1 MGERIVVGL
10 GNPGRAYARTR
21 HNVGFM
27 VVERLAQRWAIP
39 FAPEQQ
45 GLVVGRGPVAGIPI
59 RLVQP
64 QEYMNASG
72 SAVRRLQG
80 AWQTEDL
87 VVVYDD
93 IDLPVGR
100 LRVRNGG
107 GAGGHRG
114 IASMVAEVGSDFDRV
129 RIGVGRPPLTQ
140 DAATYV
146 LEPLTNT
153 DLQVVSEA
161 VDRASDAVE
170 CLLTDGLQQA
180 MNRFNVRLPEQA
192 DDSTLDAVR
201 RSPCGDTRH

>member
-27 VVERLAQRWAIP
+27 VVERLAQRWAIS
-39 FAPEQQ
+39 FAPEHE
-45 GLVVGRGPVAGIPI
+45 GLVVGSGPVRGVPI
-59 RLVQP
+59 RVVQP
-64 QEYMNASG
+64 QEYMNVSG
-72 SAVRRLQG
+72 PAVRKLPG
-80 AWQTEDL
+80 TWQVEDL

-100 LRVRNGG
+100 LRVRHSGS
-107 GAGGHRG
+107 AGGHRG
-114 IASMVAEVGSDFDRV
+114 IASLVDEFGPDFDRV

-146 LEPLTNT
+146 LEPLADTA
-153 DLQVVSEA
+153 LQVVSEA
-161 VDRASDAVE
+161 VERASDAVE
-170 CLLTDGLQQA
+170 CLLTDGLQRA
-180 MNRFNVRLPEQA
+180 MNRFNVRESDLA